1 MYNLKQLNM
10 NEAQAKTADIHFL
23 KKGDV
28 IAIGLKNENK
38 FWICILKMIFQS
50 SLSCMN
56 DDNTYH

>member
-1 MYNLKQLNM
+1 M

-38 FWICILKMIFQS
+38 F
-50 SLSCMN
+50 
-56 DDNTYH
+56 